1 MGNYVILNDGNFEGE
16 VLKSDIPVLVD
27 FWAEWCAP
35 CKLIE
40 PIVEQIGAEY
50 AGKVKIG
57 KLDVDSNP
65 QISMQYN
72 IRSIPTLLIFKN
84 GQPVEQ
90 IIGAVPKNVIVDKLS
105 AHLG

>member
-1 MGNYVILNDGNFEGE
+1 MGNYVVINDSNFESE
-16 VLKSDIPVLVD
+16 VLKSGIPVLVD

-40 PIVEQIGAEY
+40 PLVDQIGGEY

-90 IIGAVPKNVIVDKLS
+90 IIGAVPKNVILDKLTP
-105 AHLG
+105 HLK